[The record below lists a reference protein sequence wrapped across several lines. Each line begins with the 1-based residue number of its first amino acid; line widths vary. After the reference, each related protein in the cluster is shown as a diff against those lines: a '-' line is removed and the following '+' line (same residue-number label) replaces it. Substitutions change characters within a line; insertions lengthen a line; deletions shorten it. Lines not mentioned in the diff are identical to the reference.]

1 MSDTPITVPEFMKV
15 RRHIA
20 SLLRE
25 NSSTQE
31 PTRIRQAENLLA
43 AGVID
48 VPAVL
53 EALSPQIEADDEG
66 EPVQGEPIE
75 AE

>member
-15 RRHIA
+15 RHHIA
-20 SLLRE
+20 SLIRE

-53 EALSPQIEADDEG
+53 VALSPQIEADDES
-66 EPVQGEPIE
+66 EQGE

>member
-1 MSDTPITVPEFMKV
+1 MSDTPITVPEFVKV

-53 EALSPQIEADDEG
+53 VALSPQIEADDES
-66 EPVQGEPIE
+66 EQGE